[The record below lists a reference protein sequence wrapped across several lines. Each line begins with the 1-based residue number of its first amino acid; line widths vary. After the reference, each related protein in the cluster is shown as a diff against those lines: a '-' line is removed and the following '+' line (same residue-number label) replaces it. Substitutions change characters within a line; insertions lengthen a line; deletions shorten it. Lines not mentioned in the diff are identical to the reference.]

1 MTTKPPA
8 SVKEADPNSPLKKIY
23 TMVEELKE
31 IIPVTNERYRL
42 AFCLNKYFTGEA
54 ASIKETMVS
63 ANPESCTIDRHELEK
78 IVTEKYNKLNLDKE

>member
-23 TMVEELKE
+23 TMVEDFKE

-42 AFCLNKYFTGEA
+42 AFCLNKYYSGEA
-54 ASIKETMVS
+54 NSIREIIVS
-63 ANPESCTIDRHELEK
+63 ANPESCTVDYHELEK
-78 IVTEKYNKLNLDKE
+78 LVTEKYNKLNLTKE